1 MTEDPKPAL
10 LPCPFCGKHHTLKL
24 TTFTELEDPDGD
36 LGLED
41 SGFLCVVCDASAPKG
56 PGGCGACGGFFD
68 TESKAI
74 AAWNARPVADAAIAQ
89 ARRDALEEAADL
101 CRRAKPQG
109 GRMWTDEQA
118 ACFDC
123 LSHVEDAIRALAD
136 KQEGM

>member
-1 MTEDPKPAL
+1 VAWWIAKFEFPHVATGPEKPL
-10 LPCPFCGKHHTLKL
+10 LWPEAEPLYTRATL
-24 TTFTELEDPDGD
+24 
-36 LGLED
+36 
-41 SGFLCVVCDASAPKG
+41 
-56 PGGCGACGGFFD
+56 
-68 TESKAI
+68 
-74 AAWNARPVADAAIAQ
+74 DAAIAQ

-136 KQEGM
+136 KQEGA